1 MEQLMKPLRQRQ
13 VVAGRLKIT
22 GVMASAV
29 HQEGPGGVC
38 VLEVTLPSVHPTLMG
53 SCGAVDANATSTTAV
68 KMEIAGR
75 YREFVIDTSPYVGQ
89 KMGIVNS
96 PVVMW
101 SFAEHEIAGWRPLHF
116 RLALGDWIYWDGPLW
131 LWR

>member
-1 MEQLMKPLRQRQ
+1 MKPLRQRQ

-38 VLEVTLPSVHPTLMG
+38 VLEVTLPSVHP
-53 SCGAVDANATSTTAV
+53 TSTTAV